1 MSKKQFKISFESV
14 EEVEE
19 RKKTVYEQLRILEK
33 QEQEL
38 KKSIA
43 KLEAEL
49 KLLENIECYMRGE
62 YEFVGNLE

>member
-49 KLLENIECYMRGE
+49 KLLEDIRLL
-62 YEFVGNLE
+62 YEKNA